1 MKINVARA
9 SSRSVIGLF
18 LACGAAK
25 ALADEELREW
35 SDTAG
40 QHKLTARL
48 QAFSQGGVT
57 LETADGKLMEIEYGK
72 LSTKDREYVLAHDAD
87 LKKADDNPFKE
98 KNAAKLERLEA
109 KLEATQRQVE
119 DNAQAA
125 KENAEKVKDLEAKL
139 AASQRQVDDL
149 AQQLIL
155 VKLRA
160 AAARADALLLDQ
172 QFSKAEAS
180 CLEEQV
186 QGAEAN
192 LKVQDARR
200 EVGTVTRADPLDAKA
215 VLCMLKGCLAW
226 VKGDLL
232 QCQKEYDNST
242 AACKERVEIAKAQYQ
257 VGTLDYP
264 TLFAAE
270 AAAKEA
276 ELCASRVKEKIAARE
291 SRQSK

>member
-1 MKINVARA
+1 MHIFCKRRFEDQRGAGVLAA
-9 SSRSVIGLF
+9 VIGLF

-72 LSTKDREYVLAHDAD
+72 LSTKDREYVLAHDAA

-119 DNAQAA
+119 ENAQAA

-139 AASQRQVDDL
+139 AASQRQV
-149 AQQLIL
+149 
-155 VKLRA
+155 
-160 AAARADALLLDQ
+160 
-172 QFSKAEAS
+172 
-180 CLEEQV
+180 
-186 QGAEAN
+186 
-192 LKVQDARR
+192 RR
-200 EVGTVTRADPLDAKA
+200 PG
-215 VLCMLKGCLAW
+215 
-226 VKGDLL
+226 
-232 QCQKEYDNST
+232 
-242 AACKERVEIAKAQYQ
+242 
-257 VGTLDYP
+257 P
-264 TLFAAE
+264 TTD
-270 AAAKEA
+270 
-276 ELCASRVKEKIAARE
+276 
-291 SRQSK
+291 SRQAPRGGSTR

>member
-1 MKINVARA
+1 MHIFCKRRFEDQRGAGVLAA
-9 SSRSVIGLF
+9 VIGLF

-48 QAFSQGGVT
+48 QAFSQGAVT

-72 LSTKDREYVLAHDAD
+72 LSTKDREYVLAHDAA

-98 KNAAKLERLEA
+98 KNAAKLEKLEA
-109 KLEATQRQVE
+109 KLEE
-119 DNAQAA
+119 
-125 KENAEKVKDLEAKL
+125 
-139 AASQRQVDDL
+139 SQRQVDVM

-155 VKLRA
+155 VKLLA
-160 AAARADALLLDQ
+160 AAARVDALLLDQ
-172 QFSKAEAS
+172 QFSKVEAS

-186 QGAEAN
+186 RGAEGN
-192 LKVQDARR
+192 FKVMDARYKA
-200 EVGTVTRADPLDAKA
+200 GTVTGADPLEAK
-215 VLCMLKGCLAW
+215 VGLCMFKGCLAW

-232 QCQKEYDNST
+232 KCQKEFDDAVT
-242 AACKERVEIAKAQYQ
+242 ACKKRAEIAKAQYQ
-257 VGTLDYP
+257 VGTVDYP
-264 TLFAAE
+264 TLFVAE

-276 ELCASRVKEKIAARE
+276 ELCASRVKGRIAARE
-291 SRQSK
+291 PRRSK

>member
-1 MKINVARA
+1 M
-9 SSRSVIGLF
+9 
-18 LACGAAK
+18 
-25 ALADEELREW
+25 
-35 SDTAG
+35 
-40 QHKLTARL
+40 
-48 QAFSQGGVT
+48 T

-72 LSTKDREYVLAHDAD
+72 LSTKDREYVLAHDAA

-192 LKVQDARR
+192 LKVQEGGA
-200 EVGTVTRADPLDAKA
+200 
-215 VLCMLKGCLAW
+215 
-226 VKGDLL
+226 
-232 QCQKEYDNST
+232 
-242 AACKERVEIAKAQYQ
+242 
-257 VGTLDYP
+257 
-264 TLFAAE
+264 
-270 AAAKEA
+270 
-276 ELCASRVKEKIAARE
+276 
-291 SRQSK
+291 